1 MISLKGRW
9 YDGKTSSEVHAV
21 CHVYD
26 NGAIRVERLDDGKPL
41 LMLSRF
47 NINISPRLANTP
59 RYLHFP
65 EGEKLET
72 DDNAAADQMM
82 KHFGRTGF
90 LRLVYRLESHKRFF
104 LMALAALVLI
114 LFVSVKYGV
123 PAVAKKIAFWLP
135 VSVQQAA
142 GRQTQDILERSFLR
156 PTELDQKT
164 RTRLI
169 KHFQPVIWNHPN
181 YKLTILFRKGG
192 PLGPNAFALPDG
204 TIIFTDE
211 MVRLAKHDDELL
223 AVLTHE
229 IGHIVHRHGMRTVI
243 QDSLLGFMLL
253 AITGDISGSS
263 ELFLGLPV
271 LMAELVYS
279 RGFEREADRY
289 SLSYLGPHGIPP
301 IHFARL
307 MRRID
312 QKITPQTDAPRK
324 KWANYLSTHPLTEK
338 RLLPFEHQNQIDPV
352 SPGK

>member
-1 MISLKGRW
+1 MISLNGRW
-9 YDGKTSSEVHAV
+9 YDGKISAEVPAV

-26 NGAIRVERLDDGKPL
+26 SGAIRVERLDGGKPL

-47 NINISPRLANTP
+47 DIKISPRLANTP
-59 RYLHFP
+59 RYLYFP
-65 EGEKLET
+65 KGEKLET
-72 DDNAAADQMM
+72 DDNTAADQIM

-90 LRLVYRLESHKRFF
+90 LRLVYRLESRKRYV
-104 LMALAALVLI
+104 LIALTALLLI
-114 LFVSVKYGV
+114 LFVSFKYGV

-135 VSVQQAA
+135 VSVQRTA
-142 GRQTQDILERSFLR
+142 GRQTQNVLERSFLH
-156 PTELDQKT
+156 PTELDEKT
-164 RTRLI
+164 RARLI
-169 KHFQPVIWNHPN
+169 KHFQPAIGHHSN
-181 YKLTILFRKGG
+181 YKLTILFRNGG

-223 AVLTHE
+223 AVLIHE
-229 IGHIVHRHGMRTVI
+229 IGHVVYRHGMRSVI

-263 ELFLGLPV
+263 EIFLGLPV
-271 LMAELVYS
+271 LMTELAYS

-289 SLSYLGPHGIPP
+289 SLSYLGIHDIPP

-312 QKITPQTDAPRK
+312 QKMTPQADARRK

-338 RLLPFEHQNQIDPV
+338 RLLPFERQGRIDPA